1 MDSLYGPPPSPE
13 LPAPEL
19 PAPEPHEPGRPGRS
33 EPLGGLHEHLAW
45 LRLALAPGLGPRL
58 AARAVARAGGAAQ
71 ALRRPLS
78 WWRALAGSRAEA
90 LERHPAQADPEPVLA
105 QLAGLGAEALTPAQ
119 AGWPVA
125 RLAAL
130 SDPPPA
136 LFLRGR
142 LPAAAQRRVALVG
155 TRAASSYGL
164 RVARELGEA
173 LARRGVC
180 VVSGLALGI
189 DAAAHAGALA
199 AGVPGCATLAVLGSG
214 LACCY
219 PPENAALAEAVAG
232 AGGLLSEFP
241 PEQPPERWQFPRR
254 NRLVAALAEAV
265 VVVEAPLRS
274 GALLTAQEA
283 LEQGREVLAVPGP
296 VGRPSHEGAHA
307 LLRQQAASICT
318 GVEDVLAALGLG
330 SRSAAAGAR
339 SLELPEPVPPPAG
352 PQLALWQLLDADEAR
367 DADRLCRDSGLPPE
381 EVAAALTA
389 LELAGRA
396 RRLPGVGYLRA

>member
-1 MDSLYGPPPSPE
+1 MQA
-13 LPAPEL
+13 APVD
-19 PAPEPHEPGRPGRS
+19 PQQ
-33 EPLGGLHEHLAW
+33 LAW
-45 LRLALAPGLGPRL
+45 LRLALAPGLGPGL
-58 AARAVARAGGAAQ
+58 AARAVGRAGGAGE

-78 WWRALAGSRAEA
+78 WWRALAAGRAGA
-90 LERHPAQADPEPVLA
+90 LEAHPGCVDPEPVLA
-105 QLAGLGAEALTPAQ
+105 RLATLGAEALTPASP
-119 AGWPVA
+119 AWPVA

-130 SDPPPA
+130 HDPPAA

-142 LPAAAQRRVALVG
+142 LPGAAQRRVAVVG
-155 TRAASSYGL
+155 TRAASAYGL
-164 RVARELGEA
+164 RVARELAEG
-173 LARRGVC
+173 LARLGVC

-199 AGVPGCATLAVLGSG
+199 AGVPGCSTLAVLGSG

-219 PPENAALAEAVAG
+219 PPENAALAEAVARG
-232 AGGLLSEFP
+232 GGLLSEFAP
-241 PEQPPERWQFPRR
+241 DQPPERWHFPRR

-307 LLRQQAASICT
+307 LLRQQAAAVCT
-318 GVEDVLAALGLG
+318 GVEDVLAALGLHRRQPG
-330 SRSAAAGAR
+330 VAPRGLS
-339 SLELPEPVPPPAG
+339 LPEPEPPPPG
-352 PQLALWQLLDADEAR
+352 TGLALWQLLDPDEAR
-367 DADRLCRDSGLPPE
+367 DADRLCRESALPPE
-381 EVAAALTA
+381 EVAAALTQ
-389 LELAGRA
+389 LELSGRA

>member
-1 MDSLYGPPPSPE
+1 MDLPAGPPHHLTSPQPGPAAPSPG
-13 LPAPEL
+13 LP
-19 PAPEPHEPGRPGRS
+19 PAGP
-33 EPLGGLHEHLAW
+33 EHLAW
-45 LRLALAPGLGPRL
+45 LGLALAPGLGPRL
-58 AARAVARAGGAAQ
+58 AARAVARAGSAAE

-90 LERHPAQADPEPVLA
+90 LERHPAGADPQPLLA
-105 QLAGLGAEALTPAQ
+105 RLAELGAQALTPAQ
-119 AGWPVA
+119 PGWPVA

-130 SDPPPA
+130 TDPPPA
-136 LFLRGR
+136 LFLRGC
-142 LPAAAQRRVALVG
+142 LPAPQQRRVALVG

-164 RVARELGEA
+164 RVARELGEG

-199 AGVPGCATLAVLGSG
+199 AGAPGCATLAVLGSG

-219 PPENAALAEAVAG
+219 PPENAALAEAVALG
-232 AGGLLSEFP
+232 GGLLSEFP
-241 PEQPPERWQFPRR
+241 PDQPPERWQFPRR

-296 VGRPSHEGAHA
+296 LGRPSHEGAHA
-307 LLRQQAASICT
+307 LLRQQAAALCT
-318 GVEDVLAALGLG
+318 GVDDVLAALGL
-330 SRSAAAGAR
+330 AAGLSGTPAR
-339 SLELPEPVPPPAG
+339 SLQLPEPEPPPPG
-352 PQLALWQLLDADEAR
+352 PQLALWQLLDPDEAR
-367 DADRLCRDSGLPPE
+367 DPDRLCCESGLPPE
-381 EVAAALTA
+381 EVAAALTS